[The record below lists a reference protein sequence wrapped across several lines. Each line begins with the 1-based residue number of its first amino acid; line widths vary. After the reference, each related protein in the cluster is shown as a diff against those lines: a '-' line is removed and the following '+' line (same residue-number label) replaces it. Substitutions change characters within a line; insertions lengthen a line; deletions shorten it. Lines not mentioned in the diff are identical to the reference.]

1 MAREMR
7 TGRIPLTGEMGVWW
21 YLWSATMVRKGRA
34 SRGQFIE
41 EMGIFF
47 ERMGFPRMA
56 GRIWGW
62 LLVCDPPEQTAA
74 QIAEAL
80 QASRGSISTM
90 TRLLQIWGVERIGIP
105 GQRGGRYRIQAGSFV
120 KLLHTEAG
128 MFSEIR
134 RLAERGLEALDNEP
148 PRVRERLLEGCD
160 LFAFVEKEYPLLI
173 EKWEKQRNKDRAQG
187 DTE

>member
-1 MAREMR
+1 M
-7 TGRIPLTGEMGVWW
+7 V
-21 YLWSATMVRKGRA
+21 LWSTTMVIDARTSRK
-34 SRGQFIE
+34 QFTE

-47 ERMGFPRMA
+47 EKTGFPRMA

-90 TRLLQIWGVERIGIP
+90 TRLLQVWGVERVGVP
-105 GQRGGRYRIQAGSFV
+105 GKRGGFYRIKTGSFV

-134 RLAERGLEALDNEP
+134 SLAERGLEALENEP
-148 PRVRERLLEGCD
+148 PEVRERLIEGRD
-160 LFAFVEKEYPLLI
+160 LFAFIEKEYPLLI
-173 EKWEKQRNKDRAQG
+173 DKWLQQRKKG
-187 DTE
+187 T

>member
-1 MAREMR
+1 M
-7 TGRIPLTGEMGVWW
+7 VV
-21 YLWSATMVRKGRA
+21 LWSSRMAKNALISRK
-34 SRGQFIE
+34 QFAE

-47 ERMGFPRMA
+47 EKTGFPRMA

-74 QIAEAL
+74 QIAEEL

-90 TRLLQIWGVERIGIP
+90 TRLLQIWGVERIGVP
-105 GQRGGRYRIQAGSFV
+105 GKRGGCYRIKPGSFV

-134 RLAERGLEALDNEP
+134 NLAERGLKAIENEP
-148 PRVRERLLEGCD
+148 LRVRERLIEGRD

-173 EKWEKQRNKDRAQG
+173 EKWQRQRKRG
-187 DTE
+187 R

>member
-1 MAREMR
+1 
-7 TGRIPLTGEMGVWW
+7 
-21 YLWSATMVRKGRA
+21 MVVNALSSRK
-34 SRGQFIE
+34 QFIE

-47 ERMGFPRMA
+47 EKTGFPRMA

-90 TRLLQIWGVERIGIP
+90 TRLLQIWGVERIGVP
-105 GQRGGRYRIQAGSFV
+105 GKRGGCYRIKPGSFV

-134 RLAERGLEALDNEP
+134 NLIERGLDALKNEP
-148 PRVRERLLEGCD
+148 TEVRERLIEGRD

-173 EKWEKQRNKDRAQG
+173 EKWQQQRKKGR
-187 DTE
+187 

>member
-1 MAREMR
+1 
-7 TGRIPLTGEMGVWW
+7 
-21 YLWSATMVRKGRA
+21 MVRSTRT
-34 SRGQFIE
+34 SRKQFTE

-47 ERMGFPRMA
+47 EKTGFPRMA

-62 LLVCDPPEQTAA
+62 LLVCDPPEQTAG

-90 TRLLQIWGVERIGIP
+90 TRLLQIWGVERIGVP
-105 GQRGGRYRIQAGSFV
+105 GKRSGCYRIKAGSFV

-134 RLAERGLEALDNEP
+134 SLVERGLEALKNEP
-148 PRVRERLLEGCD
+148 LEVRERLIEGRD
-160 LFAFVEKEYPLLI
+160 LFEFVEKEYPLLI
-173 EKWEKQRNKDRAQG
+173 EKWQRQRKKRR
-187 DTE
+187 

>member
-1 MAREMR
+1 
-7 TGRIPLTGEMGVWW
+7 
-21 YLWSATMVRKGRA
+21 MVMNALSSRK
-34 SRGQFIE
+34 QFIE
-41 EMGIFF
+41 GMGIFF
-47 ERMGFPRMA
+47 EKTGFPRMA

-90 TRLLQIWGVERIGIP
+90 TRLLQIWGVERIGVP
-105 GQRGGRYRIQAGSFV
+105 GKRGGCYRIKPGSFV

-134 RLAERGLEALDNEP
+134 SLAERGLEALENEP
-148 PRVRERLLEGCD
+148 PEVRERLIEGRD

-173 EKWEKQRNKDRAQG
+173 EKWQQQRNKGR
-187 DTE
+187 

>member
-1 MAREMR
+1 M
-7 TGRIPLTGEMGVWW
+7 V
-21 YLWSATMVRKGRA
+21 LWSTTMVIDARTSRK
-34 SRGQFIE
+34 QFTE

-47 ERMGFPRMA
+47 EKTGFPRMA

-90 TRLLQIWGVERIGIP
+90 TRLLQVWGVERVGVP
-105 GQRGGRYRIQAGSFV
+105 GKRGGFYRIKTGSFV

-134 RLAERGLEALDNEP
+134 SLAERGLEALENELP
-148 PRVRERLLEGCD
+148 EVRERLIEGRD
-160 LFAFVEKEYPLLI
+160 LFAFIEKEYPLLI
-173 EKWEKQRNKDRAQG
+173 DKWLQQRKKG
-187 DTE
+187 T

>member
-1 MAREMR
+1 MAENARA
-7 TGRIPLTGEMGVWW
+7 GR
-21 YLWSATMVRKGRA
+21 K
-34 SRGQFIE
+34 QFTE

-47 ERMGFPRMA
+47 EKMGFPRMA

-90 TRLLQIWGVERIGIP
+90 TRLLEIWGVERVGIP
-105 GQRGGRYRIQAGSFV
+105 GKRGGCYRIKAGSFV

-128 MFSEIR
+128 MFSQVR
-134 RLAERGLEALDNEP
+134 RLAERGLKSLENEP
-148 PRVRERLLEGCD
+148 AEVGERLREGCD

-173 EKWEKQRNKDRAQG
+173 EKWQQQRKKAQ
-187 DTE
+187 D

>member
-1 MAREMR
+1 
-7 TGRIPLTGEMGVWW
+7 
-21 YLWSATMVRKGRA
+21 MVRNTGT
-34 SRGQFIE
+34 SRKQFIE

-47 ERMGFPRMA
+47 EKTGFPRMA

-90 TRLLQIWGVERIGIP
+90 TRLLQIWGVERVGVP
-105 GQRGGRYRIQAGSFV
+105 GKRGGFYRIKKGSFM

-134 RLAERGLEALDNEP
+134 SLAERGLETLENERP
-148 PRVRERLLEGCD
+148 EVRERLIEGRD

-173 EKWEKQRNKDRAQG
+173 EKWQQQRRKKGR
-187 DTE
+187 

>member
-1 MAREMR
+1 
-7 TGRIPLTGEMGVWW
+7 
-21 YLWSATMVRKGRA
+21 MVRNVST
-34 SRGQFIE
+34 SRKQFAE

-47 ERMGFPRMA
+47 EKTGFPRMA

-105 GQRGGRYRIQAGSFV
+105 GKRGGCYRIKAGSFV

-128 MFSEIR
+128 IFSEIR
-134 RLAERGLEALDNEP
+134 ALIERGLDALENEP
-148 PRVRERLLEGCD
+148 SEVRERLIEGRD
-160 LFAFVEKEYPLLI
+160 LFAYVEKEYPLLI
-173 EKWEKQRNKDRAQG
+173 EKWQQQRK
-187 DTE
+187 

>member
-1 MAREMR
+1 MVRERHAVRLPLTAETGIWWCLWGATMARNAR
-7 TGRIPLTGEMGVWW
+7 AGRE
-21 YLWSATMVRKGRA
+21 
-34 SRGQFIE
+34 QFVE

-47 ERMGFPRMA
+47 EKMGFPRMA

-62 LLVCDPPEQTAA
+62 LLVCDPPAQTAA

-90 TRLLQIWGVERIGIP
+90 TRLLEIWGVERVGIA
-105 GQRGGRYRIQAGSFV
+105 GQRGRCYRIKADGFV

-134 RLAERGLEALDNEP
+134 RLAERGLESLEDEP
-148 PRVRERLLEGCD
+148 AEVRARLLEGCD
-160 LFAFVEKEYPLLI
+160 LFAFVEREYPRLV
-173 EKWEKQRNKDRAQG
+173 EKWEKQRKARSS
-187 DTE
+187 

>member
-1 MAREMR
+1 
-7 TGRIPLTGEMGVWW
+7 
-21 YLWSATMVRKGRA
+21 MVRNA
-34 SRGQFIE
+34 PTSRKQFIE

-47 ERMGFPRMA
+47 EKTGFPRMA

-90 TRLLQIWGVERIGIP
+90 TRLLQIWAIERVGVP
-105 GQRGGRYRIQAGSFV
+105 GKRGGCYRIKPGSFV

-134 RLAERGLEALDNEP
+134 SLAERGLEALENEP
-148 PRVRERLLEGCD
+148 PEVRERLIEGRD

-173 EKWEKQRNKDRAQG
+173 EKWQQQRNKGR
-187 DTE
+187 

>member
-1 MAREMR
+1 MVEETHATRMPLTAEMGIWCCLWGAAMARDAR
-7 TGRIPLTGEMGVWW
+7 AGRE
-21 YLWSATMVRKGRA
+21 
-34 SRGQFIE
+34 QFVE

-47 ERMGFPRMA
+47 EKMGFPRMA

-90 TRLLQIWGVERIGIP
+90 TRLLEIWGVERVGIA
-105 GQRGGRYRIQAGSFV
+105 GQRGRCYRIKADGFV

-128 MFSEIR
+128 IFSEIR
-134 RLAERGLEALDNEP
+134 RLAERGLESLADEP
-148 PRVRERLLEGCD
+148 AEVRARLLEGCD

-173 EKWEKQRNKDRAQG
+173 EKWEKQRKARPS
-187 DTE
+187 

>member
-1 MAREMR
+1 MTEKMYAASR
-7 TGRIPLTGEMGVWW
+7 PLTAEMGIWRC
-21 YLWSATMVRKGRA
+21 LWSATMARDTQAGREE
-34 SRGQFIE
+34 FIE
-41 EMGIFF
+41 EMGMFF
-47 ERMGFPRMA
+47 ERTGFPRMA

-90 TRLLQIWGVERIGIP
+90 TRLLEIWGVERIGVS
-105 GQRGGRYRIQAGSFV
+105 GKRSGCYRIKAGSFV

-128 MFSEIR
+128 MFSEMR
-134 RLAERGLEALDNEP
+134 RLAERGLKSLQDEP
-148 PRVRERLLEGCD
+148 VEVGERLREGRD

-173 EKWEKQRNKDRAQG
+173 EKWKEQRQEKED
-187 DTE
+187 